1 MYRLFPD
8 KDIICRNI
16 WCFTVGVSTSAGNK
30 ERQKEEKW
38 ILRKYL
44 TQGTPAV
51 VFLSKKNLQ
60 EE

>member
-1 MYRLFPD
+1 MGET
-8 KDIICRNI
+8 KCI
-16 WCFTVGVSTSAGNK
+16 FTVGVSTSAGNK
-30 ERQKEEKW
+30 EGQKEEKR

-44 TQGTPAV
+44 TPGTSAV